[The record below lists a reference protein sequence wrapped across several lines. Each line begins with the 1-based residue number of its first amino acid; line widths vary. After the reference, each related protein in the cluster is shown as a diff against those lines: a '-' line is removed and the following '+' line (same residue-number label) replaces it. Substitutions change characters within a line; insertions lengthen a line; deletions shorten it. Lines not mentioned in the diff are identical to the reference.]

1 MKNTFLLLFISFFL
15 FGCAEDK
22 TLEINNKSVFV
33 ESYGLVNE
41 EAKKRDD
48 VVYQMSPAA
57 VVVSIITV
65 ETIVIPVYILGW
77 DLYEPVRM
85 KTETNED

>member
-1 MKNTFLLLFISFFL
+1 MKTTFLLLFISFFL

-22 TLEINNKSVFV
+22 ALVLNGKSVYA
-33 ESYGLVNE
+33 ESYGLFNE

-48 VVYQMSPAA
+48 VVYQISPGS
-57 VVVSIITV
+57 VVVSIITF
-65 ETIVIPVYILGW
+65 ETVVIPVYILGW